1 MIWYDMIVVW
11 STHGTVSRQHSQ
23 LQLEF
28 KVSISSS
35 RFEFFQ
41 WRSPGRSQCQWGVLT
56 FKDVQWN
63 SRHSIESA
71 KRILSIW
78 SIHLCL
84 SVGKSLIR
92 PSAVPPLPPP
102 VNIVSKSSIRWDNPS
117 PNGCFASHLVKECSW
132 VAKEKRRGRGELS
145 VTAPKK
151 KKEIKTMIV
160 SLARAKSPE
169 LSSILGRTTITT
181 PVCKWMWYEKRPFI
195 GQFLF

>member
-11 STHGTVSRQHSQ
+11 SRHGTVSRQHIQ

-28 KVSISSS
+28 QVSISSS

-92 PSAVPPLPPP
+92 PSAVPLLTSFRNLRYDEIIQAPTGALLRTLWK
-102 VNIVSKSSIRWDNPS
+102 N
-117 PNGCFASHLVKECSW
+117 
-132 VAKEKRRGRGELS
+132 VAGWQKKREGVGGNCLS
-145 VTAPKK
+145 RPQKK
-151 KKEIKTMIV
+151 KKKLKTMIV

>member
-1 MIWYDMIVVW
+1 MRKRERERDNKINLNSTRNKTWSTLLHACLPRVSYDTIRCHMIWYDMIVVW

-28 KVSISSS
+28 QVSISSS

-92 PSAVPPLPPP
+92 PSAVPPFPLLLTSFRNLRYDEIIQAPTGALLRTLWK
-102 VNIVSKSSIRWDNPS
+102 N
-117 PNGCFASHLVKECSW
+117 
-132 VAKEKRRGRGELS
+132 VAGWQKKREGVGGTVCHGPKR
-145 VTAPKK
+145 KK
-151 KKEIKTMIV
+151 KK
-160 SLARAKSPE
+160 
-169 LSSILGRTTITT
+169 
-181 PVCKWMWYEKRPFI
+181 
-195 GQFLF
+195 